1 MFNWYNTIKQ
11 YFILG
16 LYKKPQLEVFVKAK
30 WITTEQ
36 KQEILHSTAKTEG

>member
-1 MFNWYNTIKQ
+1 MFNWYNTIKR

-36 KQEILHSTAKTEG
+36 NRRDDAWSFHKI